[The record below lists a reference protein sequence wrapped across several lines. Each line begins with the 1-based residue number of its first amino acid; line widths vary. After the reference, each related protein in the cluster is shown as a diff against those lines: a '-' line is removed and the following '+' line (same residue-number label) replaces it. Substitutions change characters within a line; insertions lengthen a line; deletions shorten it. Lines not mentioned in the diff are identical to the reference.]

1 MDFLEISAKVSAA
14 LSSAK
19 RPEKLELADILDKAA
34 TLSGLTIEE
43 SAKLLLADGE
53 DELRLITGAAGRVKQ
68 AVYGP
73 RVVLFAPLYL
83 SNYCSNDCLYCGFRK
98 SNKAA
103 RRKALSPAEAVEQ
116 ARLLSSRGF
125 QRLLLV
131 AGEHPAKYGLEYIT
145 EIAHEIYAKTD
156 IRILHVNNA
165 PLSVEDFRTL
175 KQAGFGVYQC
185 FQETY
190 HPETYAKMHPSAKK
204 KDYAFRLGAMDRALE
219 AGFGDVGIGALLG
232 LYDYRFDVLA
242 TIAHSQHLE
251 AVFGAAAHTIS
262 VPRHRHA
269 EGSPITTAPYPV
281 SDDEFKKI
289 VAVYRLAVPYAGV
302 VVSTREPA
310 ALREEVLDAGASQ
323 ISAGSSVEPGG
334 YDEKPSPPAP
344 LPAPTLPSPAGGEG
358 KRNGP
363 LRGEGSMN
371 SCGSTAQFEVY
382 DHRGLSEMVRVVAER
397 GLLPSLCTSCYRSG
411 RQGDRFLKAVSSGAM
426 KDICTPNAILS
437 LKEYIID
444 SAPAGDRPLLEET
457 LKRFVSEMD
466 RPLKADLLEKLA
478 LIEKGA
484 RDLKY

>member
-1 MDFLEISAKVSAA
+1 M
-14 LSSAK
+14 LSSAE
-19 RPEKLELADILDKAA
+19 RPDKKELADILDKAA
-34 TLSGLTIEE
+34 GLSGLTLEE
-43 SAKLLLADGE
+43 SAKLLLAEGE
-53 DELRLITGAAGRVKQ
+53 DELRQITEAAGRVKQ

-83 SNYCSNDCLYCGFRK
+83 SNYCSNDCLYCGFRR
-98 SNKAA
+98 SNKVA

-116 ARLLSSRGF
+116 ARLLLSRGF
-125 QRLLLV
+125 KRILLV
-131 AGEHPAKYGLEYIT
+131 AGEHPAKYGLDYLI
-145 EIAHEIYAKTD
+145 EIAREIYAKTD
-156 IRILHVNNA
+156 IRILHTNNA
-165 PLSVEDFRTL
+165 PLSVEDFRKL

-190 HPETYAKMHPSAKK
+190 HPETYAKMHPSAMK

-251 AVFGAAAHTIS
+251 STFGAAAHTIS

-269 EGSPITTAPYPV
+269 EGSPIIAAPYPV
-281 SDDEFKKI
+281 TDDEFKKI
-289 VAVYRLAVPYAGV
+289 VAVYRLAVPYTGV

-310 ALREEVLDAGASQ
+310 ALREEILDAGASQ

-334 YDEKPSPPAP
+334 YDEHEK
-344 LPAPTLPSPAGGEG
+344 
-358 KRNGP
+358 
-363 LRGEGSMN
+363 
-371 SCGSTAQFEVY
+371 STAQFEVY
-382 DHRGLSEMVRVVAER
+382 DHRGLSEMVRVVAEK

-444 SAPAGDRPLLEET
+444 YASDGDRQLLEET
-457 LKRFVSEMD
+457 LKKFVSEMD

>member
-1 MDFLEISAKVSAA
+1 MQDKTSFLNIPGLAEYA

-19 RPEKLELADILDKAA
+19 KPGRREIEGILEKACK
-34 TLSGLTIEE
+34 LSGLTLEE
-43 SAKLLLADGE
+43 SAALLLAEGYE
-53 DELRLITGAAGRVKQ
+53 ALRLITGAAGRVKQ

-83 SNYCSNDCLYCGFRK
+83 SNYCSNDCLYCGFRI

-103 RRKALSPAEAVEQ
+103 RRKALSPVEAAEQ
-116 ARLLSSRGF
+116 AALLSSKGF
-125 QRLLLV
+125 KRLILV
-131 AGEHPAKYGLEYIT
+131 AGEHPAKYGLDYLAE
-145 EIAHEIYAKTD
+145 AAREIYAKTD
-156 IRILHVNNA
+156 IRILHINSA

-190 HPETYAKMHPSAKK
+190 HPETYAKMHPSAMK

-232 LYDYRFDVLA
+232 LYDYRFDALA
-242 TIAHSQHLE
+242 TIAHSRHLE
-251 AVFGAAAHTIS
+251 AAFGAAAHTIS

-269 EGSPITTAPYPV
+269 EGSPITSAPYPV
-281 SDDEFKKI
+281 SDDEFKKV

-310 ALREEVLDAGASQ
+310 ALREEVLEAGASQ

-334 YDEKPSPPAP
+334 YSEKPSS
-344 LPAPTLPSPAGGEG
+344 PS
-358 KRNGP
+358 
-363 LRGEGSMN
+363 
-371 SCGSTAQFEVY
+371 GSTAQFEVY
-382 DHRGLSEMVRVVAER
+382 DHRELSEMVRVVAER

-437 LKEYIID
+437 LKEYILD
-444 SAPAGDRPLLEET
+444 SAPAGDRRLLEKT
-457 LKRFVSEMD
+457 LERFLSEMD
-466 RPLKADLLEKLA
+466 KPLKSDLVKKLA
-478 LIEKGA
+478 STERGA